1 MSHLTNLA
9 KRHRAVFTDKF
20 MAWFPD
26 NEHVYLL
33 FEYLAD
39 KLWASGKQHY
49 SSRTISE
56 KMRFDYGIVSANDTF
71 KINNIYTPDLGR
83 LYVLKTSRTDD
94 AVFLSETAAARLRRI
109 CLQEIRVHDCSCRN
123 LEEEE
128 MIFGWK
134 NNPGELSVSPSLRI
148 SASNGR

>member
-1 MSHLTNLA
+1 MSHLTNLV
-9 KRHRAVFTDKF
+9 KRHRVVFTDKF

-49 SSRTISE
+49 SSRTIGE
-56 KMRFDYGIVSANDTF
+56 KMRFDYGIVSVNDTF

-83 LYVLKTSRTDD
+83 LYVLKHPERMMLFSYRKQRQPDFVEYVCKKFGLTIVP
-94 AVFLSETAAARLRRI
+94 AEIFRR
-109 CLQEIRVHDCSCRN
+109 
-123 LEEEE
+123 
-128 MIFGWK
+128 K
-134 NNPGELSVSPSLRI
+134 K
-148 SASNGR
+148 